1 MILRPTHPIDG
12 MPPGADYRVTG
23 EDACHFFI
31 TPMRFDGPVF
41 RLPRRN
47 VYIVGQRFEG
57 QVTERQISESL
68 TAA

>member
-1 MILRPTHPIDG
+1 MILRPTHGLPG
-12 MPPGADYRVTG
+12 MPPGADYELLS

-31 TPMRFDGPVF
+31 APMRFDGPVF

-68 TAA
+68 TRA